1 MSFEKSKFGNG
12 VAIGSGGNVNN
23 VDGDPHN
30 RYNQS
35 LTGEQ
40 LGVNH
45 SDNAVTEITATITGA
60 QLVRDVATN
69 DAFLTQF
76 KIPVG
81 AVIARVVVQVK
92 TAFVLGGTTPTILI
106 GTEGSEVT
114 NGFPIS
120 QAQAQAVGTYDLTAA
135 RTGTW
140 NAPIAAT
147 LTVGIALGGTTP
159 TVTSAGRMDVII
171 SYIKA

>member
-12 VAIGSGGNVNN
+12 VAVGSGGNVNN
-23 VDGDPHN
+23 QDGDPHN

-35 LTGEQ
+35 LLGEQ
-40 LGVNH
+40 IGVNH
-45 SDNAVTEITATITGA
+45 SDNAITEITATITGV

-81 AVIARVVVQVK
+81 ALITRVVVQVK

-140 NAPIAAT
+140 NAPIATA

-159 TVTSAGRMDVII
+159 TVTAAGKMDVIV